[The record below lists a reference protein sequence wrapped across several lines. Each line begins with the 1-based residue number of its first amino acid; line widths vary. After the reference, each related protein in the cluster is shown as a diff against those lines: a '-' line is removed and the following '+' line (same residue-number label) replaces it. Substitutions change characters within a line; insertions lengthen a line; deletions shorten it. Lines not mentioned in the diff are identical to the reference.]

1 MKAITRLLLIACIAL
16 PFAAC
21 EKQEAAA
28 PAESAPVAAPANGDD
43 NAWKAYLQD
52 LIPRNMGNVTNQP
65 FVYYLTSQTDPE
77 FQAKYERQLD
87 QVKIALGRG
96 VVGGNLIA
104 FASPESAKMAEIV
117 EAGFKDVPA
126 DTMKGVRIL
135 FIGQATEKDRVAAAV
150 APSGADFVFVE
161 AK

>member
-1 MKAITRLLLIACIAL
+1 MKTITRLLLIACLVL

-21 EKQEAAA
+21 KKQEAAA
-28 PAESAPVAAPANGDD
+28 PAEAAPVAAPTNGDD

-52 LIPRNMGNVTNQP
+52 LIPRNMGNITNQP
-65 FVYYLTSQTDPE
+65 YVYYLTGQADPE
-77 FQAKYERQLD
+77 FQAKYDRQLD

-135 FIGQATEKDRVAAAV
+135 FVGQATEKDRVAAAV
-150 APSGADFVFVE
+150 APSGADFVFIE
-161 AK
+161 AR